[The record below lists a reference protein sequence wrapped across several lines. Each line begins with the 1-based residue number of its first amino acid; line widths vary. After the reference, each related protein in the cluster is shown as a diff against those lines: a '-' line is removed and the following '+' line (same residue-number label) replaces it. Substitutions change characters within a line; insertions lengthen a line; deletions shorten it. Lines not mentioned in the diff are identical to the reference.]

1 MSQPWRRH
9 LSQHIKRR
17 ATHGKTLSL
26 VVCPLLLCV
35 AILQMGAVVRGD
47 TEADLG
53 VVTAA
58 RKTSTLD
65 IAVDCAESV
74 AWLAVDPTV
83 ARHYVP
89 EEFDLHIEPNGA
101 ALLLVVAQDCSNV
114 IIDGST
120 IDPMQMAHMWIR
132 IQGPFV
138 LDPVPGA
145 DVTKPTL
152 HFYAHRD
159 FTTSRQFERA
169 ISKSGLPG
177 ELVDSITL
185 SPFGGPVREITIT
198 ENATTGRRFSWV
210 SQQSAVPPI
219 AVGVR
224 HHVRHY
230 SKWKPGRT
238 NKNLG
243 KLVELFTVGVT
254 QGQANDC
261 PVEASSRTDS
271 ALAPF
276 GSTLHGIGID
286 FHMHFEGHIVTT
298 KAD

>member
-1 MSQPWRRH
+1 MARCCSLSIIWPVLLFVTMSH
-9 LSQHIKRR
+9 LG
-17 ATHGKTLSL
+17 T
-26 VVCPLLLCV
+26 V
-35 AILQMGAVVRGD
+35 ACGG
-47 TEADLG
+47 TEADL
-53 VVTAA
+53 AA
-58 RKTSTLD
+58 ETSASSTSTVD

-83 ARHYVP
+83 ARYYVP
-89 EEFDLHIEPNGA
+89 EEFDLHIEPNGSA
-101 ALLLVVAQDCSNV
+101 VLLVVAQDCSNV
-114 IIDGST
+114 TIDGRS

-132 IQGPFV
+132 IQGPFEI
-138 LDPVPGA
+138 DPVPGA